1 MNKDV
6 KRFLKNLLLVI
17 VILFVIDRG
26 IGYLLGYFF
35 EKQPNGIGDTSV
47 TTYAVEKSKEDVL
60 IFGTS
65 RASHHYDS
73 RIISDTL
80 GLSTFNC
87 GRNGTNIIY
96 HAAIL
101 PVMLER
107 HTPKF
112 VILDVTVNELSKE
125 STVSNDALTTMLL
138 PYMNKHKEIEEIIKK
153 IDPFQAYKAKI
164 SKIYPYNS
172 LPMSIIL
179 PYAHFGYKNING
191 YQPLRGSKVTGT
203 YRIVKDEGL
212 NVYAKERLIFFIN
225 EVRSRGIPL
234 IAVLSPL
241 YTPSY
246 KETTSIIEIKK
257 ILKDYNMQLWDYST
271 NPAFIHPQLFYDN
284 SHMNK
289 DGATLFSDSIASRIK
304 AIYLTKTSH

>member
-1 MNKDV
+1 MMNKDV

-107 HTPKF
+107 HTP
-112 VILDVTVNELSKE
+112 
-125 STVSNDALTTMLL
+125 
-138 PYMNKHKEIEEIIKK
+138 
-153 IDPFQAYKAKI
+153 Q
-164 SKIYPYNS
+164 
-172 LPMSIIL
+172 
-179 PYAHFGYKNING
+179 
-191 YQPLRGSKVTGT
+191 
-203 YRIVKDEGL
+203 
-212 NVYAKERLIFFIN
+212 
-225 EVRSRGIPL
+225 
-234 IAVLSPL
+234 
-241 YTPSY
+241 
-246 KETTSIIEIKK
+246 
-257 ILKDYNMQLWDYST
+257 
-271 NPAFIHPQLFYDN
+271 
-284 SHMNK
+284 
-289 DGATLFSDSIASRIK
+289 
-304 AIYLTKTSH
+304 